1 MGTDYNADLVSRR
14 PLIVP
19 MLPLTSPPAKLC
31 IVRLSA
37 LGDVTH
43 AVPVLRAIQAA
54 WPRTEVTWI
63 CATVEHQLLKVLDG
77 VRFVVIDKKSGWRG
91 YRDIRRELAGEHFD
105 VMIQMQVS
113 ARANLVGACVKASI
127 KLGLDKSRSRD
138 FHRLFMTHAIPV
150 VKQQHQVQSHLEFAR
165 TLGLDAQEPVWEFPV
180 TSDAT
185 QFAVEQLPGKQH
197 TLLISPCSSHTHRN
211 WIADR
216 YAAVADYAVKNH
228 GMRVIIT
235 GGPSELEKS
244 MAADIER
251 IMQQPVNN
259 LAGLVSLDQ
268 LMALLQRASIVLSPD
283 SGPAHMANALATPVV
298 GLHACTWS
306 IRGGPYNYLDLCVDK
321 FPEAAREFRNCRP
334 EDIRWGTKIEQPG
347 VMDLIQTDE
356 VIDRLNAALGRL

>member
-1 MGTDYNADLVSRR
+1 
-14 PLIVP
+14 
-19 MLPLTSPPAKLC
+19 MLPLTSPPANLC

-43 AVPVLRAIQAA
+43 AVPVLRAIQSA
-54 WPRTEVTWI
+54 WPSTEITWV
-63 CATVEHQLLKVLDG
+63 CATVEHQLLSVLDG

-91 YRDIRRELAGEHFD
+91 YRKIRRELAGEYFD
-105 VMIQMQVS
+105 VMLQMQVS
-113 ARANLVGACVKASI
+113 ARANLAGACVKAGI

-138 FHRLFMTHAIPV
+138 FHRFFMTDAIPD

-165 TLGLDAQEPVWEFPV
+165 TLGLDAREPVWDFPV
-180 TSDAT
+180 TNDAIDY
-185 QFAVEQLPGKQH
+185 AAEALPGVQR

-216 YAAVADYAVKNH
+216 YAAVADYAVEKH
-228 GMRVIIT
+228 GMRVVIT
-235 GGPSELEKS
+235 GGPSELESKIG
-244 MAADIER
+244 ADIER
-251 IMQQPVNN
+251 AMQRAVTN
-259 LAGLVSLDQ
+259 LVGQVSLNQ

-321 FPEAAREFRNCRP
+321 FPEAARKFRNCRP

-347 VMDLIQTDE
+347 VMALIQTNE
-356 VIDRLNAALGRL
+356 VIDRLNAAVERL

>member
-1 MGTDYNADLVSRR
+1 
-14 PLIVP
+14 

-54 WPRTEVTWI
+54 WPSTEITWI
-63 CATVEHQLLKVLDG
+63 CATVEHQLLKVLDD

-91 YRDIRRELAGEHFD
+91 YRDIRRELAGEYFD

-113 ARANLVGACVKASI
+113 ARANLVGACVKAGI

-138 FHRLFMTHAIPV
+138 FHQMFMTHAIPG

-165 TLGLDAQEPVWEFPV
+165 TLGLDAQEPVWDFPV
-180 TSDAT
+180 TGDAIR
-185 QFAVEQLPGKQH
+185 FAVDHLPGDQR
-197 TLLISPCSSHTHRN
+197 TLLISPCSSHTYRN
-211 WIADR
+211 WVAAR
-216 YAAVADYAVKNH
+216 YAAVADHAALKL
-228 GMRVIIT
+228 GMRVVIT
-235 GGPSELEKS
+235 GGPSGLEKS

-251 IMQQPVNN
+251 TMQQAVIN
-259 LAGLVSLDQ
+259 LAGQVSLDQ

-321 FPEAAREFRNCRP
+321 FADAAREFRNCLP

-347 VMDLIQTDE
+347 VMELIQTDE
-356 VIDRLNAALGRL
+356 VIDRLNAAAERL